1 MKTSKTEIIAETH
14 RILTIRKGSQ
24 QRIAWCDEC
33 DGQVRMV
40 TPDEAA
46 ILASVSL
53 RTIYQRMESR
63 ELHFAEASNLTV
75 FICLK
80 SLENLS

>member
-1 MKTSKTEIIAETH
+1 MKTSKTEIFAESH
-14 RILTIRKGSQ
+14 RIFTIRRGAR

-33 DGQVRMV
+33 GEQVRMV
-40 TPDEAA
+40 PTDEAA
-46 ILASVSL
+46 ILASVSS
-53 RTIYQRMESR
+53 RTIYQRIEAG
-63 ELHFAEASNLTV
+63 ELHFAEASDRVL